1 MLVDV
6 LDTYNQCSKYDDK
19 TPTSELPYGKWL
31 KSSPLRGRL
40 LEAKLEEET
49 RRCQELKESLKQ
61 NKTRKKLNF
70 DGPSSNSG
78 AESGNNMVLA
88 ANVRQPEH
96 EVEEA
101 ITEGPTVRFSKRGR
115 TETSNS
121 GIRMR
126 RKAGTDSQ

>member
-1 MLVDV
+1 
-6 LDTYNQCSKYDDK
+6 
-19 TPTSELPYGKWL
+19 
-31 KSSPLRGRL
+31 
-40 LEAKLEEET
+40 
-49 RRCQELKESLKQ
+49 
-61 NKTRKKLNF
+61 
-70 DGPSSNSG
+70 
-78 AESGNNMVLA
+78 MVLA